1 LVFIYGSFR
10 LFFYTPPP
18 PPPPRTC
25 AHQYGNTAAHL
36 RIWAGRMDEGLD
48 TSLCYVDLSIGLHM
62 SCAVN
67 ELSCAYDYLYDMAIM
82 HYLDG
87 GISIG

>member
-1 LVFIYGSFR
+1 
-10 LFFYTPPP
+10 
-18 PPPPRTC
+18 
-25 AHQYGNTAAHL
+25 
-36 RIWAGRMDEGLD
+36 MDEGLD

-82 HYLDG
+82 HLANHVDRLVYLDG